1 MDKRSQMARGL
12 DLYLKSGLTRREL
25 LRAAVATG
33 GVGALAPFT
42 GALAS
47 SAAGRATVR
56 TAKQDDNVEW
66 AESPIQFVWVDY
78 AEPTSLDPALV
89 QDTSSFSFARNV
101 YEPLVEIDP
110 AKLEL
115 EPALATEYT
124 VAPDGKSY
132 TFKLRPGI
140 KFHGGNDF
148 TADDVKTTVERVQAI
163 NQGPS
168 FLIANVTKVT
178 VVDPLTVTMT
188 TKEPDPFLPA
198 HLVKIGIVSAKTVA
212 TNTQGDDHARAYFAE
227 NADGTGPYKMQS
239 YEKGS
244 QINLVKNPTWWRGW
258 QPGSIDEIAFRWAG
272 ETSTRVQMLERGE
285 ADLIGWV
292 PPAEAQR
299 IGQSEGFTLV
309 PWQTFDTD
317 PAIYINTQRA
327 PTDNVKFR
335 QAITAAF
342 NYQALIDYN
351 QGFATTPAGPVPSDF
366 PGGAQDLQPFTQDLE
381 RAKQLLTESGVDAA
395 GTKLEFVVPSSFA
408 SFAFGATVLQE
419 SLKELGIEVNIQ
431 EMPWAQMLELY
442 KSEDSSPHF
451 TDFAQS
457 PFGLDP
463 IQFVGQFFITG
474 GQYNM
479 AKYSNPDVD
488 AMVAKAKVTLDEGA
502 RNKVL
507 SDVQHKVVADAVNIW
522 GCRPQTL
529 DAVPNHVKGYVMD
542 PTDYRWATKLY
553 LLRIAKK

>member
-1 MDKRSQMARGL
+1 MDQRTEMARAL
-12 DLYLKSGLTRREL
+12 DLYLTSGLTRRAM
-25 LRAAVATG
+25 LRAAVAAG
-33 GVGALAPFT
+33 GVAALAPFT
-42 GALAS
+42 NALAAPAGQLA
-47 SAAGRATVR
+47 SAPAVMQAENVPWAT
-56 TAKQDDNVEW
+56 
-66 AESPIQFVWVDY
+66 SPVKFVWVDY

-89 QDTSSFSFARNV
+89 QDTNSFSFARNV

-110 AKLEL
+110 SQLTL
-115 EPALATEYT
+115 GPALATEYA
-124 VAPDGKSY
+124 VSPDGKSY
-132 TFKLRPGI
+132 TFKLRQGV

-148 TADDVKTTVERVQAI
+148 TGDDVKATIERVQAI

-168 FLIANVTKVT
+168 FLIANVTRVT

-188 TKEPDPFLPA
+188 TTEPDPFLPA
-198 HLVKIGIVSAKTVA
+198 HLVKVGIVSAKTVA
-212 TNTQGDDHARAYFAE
+212 ATTQGGDRARAYFAE
-227 NADGTGPYKMQS
+227 NADGTGPYKMQR

-299 IGQSEGFTLV
+299 VGKSAGFTLV
-309 PWQTFDTD
+309 AWKTFDSD
-317 PAIYINTQRA
+317 PAIYINTKKA

-335 QAITAAF
+335 QAMAAAF

-351 QGFATTPAGPVPSDF
+351 QGFATTPAGPVPADF
-366 PGGAQDLQPFTQDLE
+366 PGGAQDSQPFKQDLG
-381 RAKQLLTESGVDAA
+381 RAKQLLQESGVDAA
-395 GTKLEFVVPSSFA
+395 GAKLDFVVPSSFA

-419 SLKELGIEVNIQ
+419 SLKELGIKVNIR

-442 KSEDSSPHF
+442 KSDESSPHL

-463 IQFVGQFFITG
+463 IQFVGQFFVTG

-488 AMVAKAKVTLDEGA
+488 AMVAKAKVTLDEAA
-502 RNKVL
+502 RNKIL
-507 SDVQHKVVADAVNIW
+507 ADVQHKVVAEAVNIW

-542 PTDYRWATKLY
+542 PTDYRWATKFY
-553 LLRIAKK
+553 LIRIAKK